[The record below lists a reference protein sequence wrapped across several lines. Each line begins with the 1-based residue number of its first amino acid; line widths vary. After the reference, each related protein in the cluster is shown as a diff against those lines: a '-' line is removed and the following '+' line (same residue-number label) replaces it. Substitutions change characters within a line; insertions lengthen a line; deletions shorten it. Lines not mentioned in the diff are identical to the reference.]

1 MRTSASPPLQ
11 RPPASAAS
19 AEADALLQ
27 AVDALL
33 APLAQL
39 AVAKGMPCAV
49 VEERLRQ
56 AFVSAAQSAHANLLP
71 HRRVSR
77 IATAT
82 GLNRREVTRLMQPE
96 PTAPRRQPVAAEVF
110 ALWASDARYCDSRGR
125 PRKLPRQGQAPS
137 FESLAQSVT
146 RDVHPRSLLDELL
159 RLGLAAH
166 DAADDSV
173 ALVTDAFVPRGDT
186 QRMLGF
192 LGDNVGDHLGAAVA
206 NVLGDG
212 RQHFEQAVF
221 ADELS
226 PQSVAAVR
234 ESIDAQWRALRGALV
249 PQLTALI
256 DADLAAGRPQDQ
268 RLRVGLFSYSDRMSV
283 PTLPEP
289 APALPAAAGSDSPTP
304 NRPKGARR

>member
-1 MRTSASPPLQ
+1 MRAPTPSTLNG
-11 RPPASAAS
+11 PPAGAAS

-49 VEERLRQ
+49 VEDRLRH
-56 AFVSAAQSAHANLLP
+56 AFVSAARDAHPNLLP
-71 HRRVSR
+71 HRMVSR

-82 GLNRREVTRLMQPE
+82 GLSRREVTRLMLPE
-96 PTAPRRQPVAAEVF
+96 AAPPRRRPVAAEVF
-110 ALWASDARYCDSRGR
+110 TLWASDPQYADAKGR
-125 PRKLPRQGQAPS
+125 PRKLPRQGDAPS
-137 FESLAQSVT
+137 FETLAQSVT

-159 RLGLAAH
+159 RLGLAVH

-173 ALVTDAFVPRGDT
+173 SLAQDAFVPRGDT
-186 QRMLGF
+186 ERMLGF
-192 LGDNVGDHLGAAVA
+192 LGQNVGDHLGAAVD

-234 ESIDAQWRALRGALV
+234 ESIDVQWRALRGALV

-256 DADLAAGRPQDQ
+256 EADHAAGRPQDQ
-268 RLRVGLFSYSDRMSV
+268 RLRVGLFSYSDRMTTPAS
-283 PTLPEP
+283 PT
-289 APALPAAAGSDSPTP
+289 APPDGAAAPDDDTSP
-304 NRPKGARR
+304 RIPKGARP